1 MGLCRLAMIWAHPAG
16 QLEAWH
22 ACRGAVPELSGS
34 HTAGRICAPHR
45 SHRSYAVVSSAWQ
58 AGCTARSTLPALT
71 QGVTDRLT
79 AFRSA
84 WIHLRSHRAL
94 RLAKLC
100 LHWEAA

>member
-1 MGLCRLAMIWAHPAG
+1 MQGCCAR
-16 QLEAWH
+16 
-22 ACRGAVPELSGS
+22 AVSCS
-34 HTAGRICAPHR
+34 HTAGRIWAPHR
-45 SHRSYAVVSSAWQ
+45 SFAVGSSAWQ

-94 RLAKLC
+94 RLVKLR